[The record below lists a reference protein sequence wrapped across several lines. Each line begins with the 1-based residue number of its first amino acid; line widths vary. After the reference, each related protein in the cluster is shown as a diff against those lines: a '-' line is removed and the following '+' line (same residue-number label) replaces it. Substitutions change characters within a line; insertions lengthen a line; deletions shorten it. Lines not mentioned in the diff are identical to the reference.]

1 MKRHFEMDLY
11 LVQILQNVVVLGCF
25 IAYMVI
31 HGKEIMFALY
41 IPLDIL
47 FSMSTT
53 AFFWYNYYLD
63 KKIKEDEERLRNRL
77 QRRETRIQL
86 KKSQV
91 AEGLLPVEDE
101 DKLNSS
107 QDSFNSESTLQTG
120 AFRRQSTVQL
130 KLQKTQDERKLAQDD
145 KFLKE
150 IVEKDT
156 KLGLGND
163 TYAMA
168 FKAFN
173 WEVMRELDLDMEDV
187 HNSYH
192 AAMFVFGFQL
202 LMILFIG
209 TIIAGD
215 GFQIVLPSNVS
226 VLGARFI
233 CTILMHLQVEGDM
246 RQGLRMMKYV
256 TNHPFDFANP
266 GSAFFVALMQT
277 TGGLAAEIA
286 CILFLGSIDKA
297 IDVIIKFV
305 ALASIAKVDDIYAAA
320 LPADGNKIKK
330 PTKPLVIRVHMRD
343 WEAHAE
349 MTHSDVPNKT
359 QNEMDNVGW
368 NRKIGRF
375 MFKSLRVLYGSFIF
389 YFLPYTSLFLPY
401 IAQLSRT

>member
-1 MKRHFEMDLY
+1 
-11 LVQILQNVVVLGCF
+11 
-25 IAYMVI
+25 
-31 HGKEIMFALY
+31 
-41 IPLDIL
+41 
-47 FSMSTT
+47 
-53 AFFWYNYYLD
+53 
-63 KKIKEDEERLRNRL
+63 
-77 QRRETRIQL
+77 
-86 KKSQV
+86 
-91 AEGLLPVEDE
+91 
-101 DKLNSS
+101 
-107 QDSFNSESTLQTG
+107 
-120 AFRRQSTVQL
+120 
-130 KLQKTQDERKLAQDD
+130 
-145 KFLKE
+145 
-150 IVEKDT
+150 
-156 KLGLGND
+156 
-163 TYAMA
+163 MA

-192 AAMFVFGFQL
+192 AAMFVFGFQC

-215 GFQIVLPSNVS
+215 SFEIVLPSNVS

-256 TNHPFDFANP
+256 TNHPFDFSNP
-266 GSAFFVALMQT
+266 SSAFFVALMQT
-277 TGGLAAEIA
+277 LGGLAAEIA

-305 ALASIAKVDDIYAAA
+305 ALASIAKVDDIYASA

-330 PTKPLVIRVHMRD
+330 ASKPLMIRVHKRD

-349 MTHSDVPNKT
+349 LNQNSSPAVSHKT

-368 NRKIGRF
+368 SRKIGRF
-375 MFKSLRVLYGSFIF
+375 VFKILRVTYGCWIF
-389 YFLPYTSLFLPY
+389 YFLPYSSLFLPY